1 MSVKDTVKGIY
12 DLSINHFFNSV
23 NETVKLL
30 TFSLDENANVISI
43 VENVSN
49 LLTGVALTVISFLF
63 IIDLLENVLMKME
76 DLRYEDIVKV
86 IMKML
91 FAKMFSSY
99 MSLLILG
106 IYGKVTDI
114 ILKITVTTKPFTDL
128 AKEITSN
135 VQIEGGF
142 LDASI
147 FLICNIFPIIVLQLA
162 GIIIKVMAYARMF
175 EFFVLVAISPI
186 ASSFLPYKGTADITK
201 KFILNVV
208 SVLLQGLVMLISIQI
223 YAKLLTSFTLDVSS
237 VTALLL
243 QTTTLSCV
251 LLMAITSSGKWAKQV
266 VGLN

>member
-1 MSVKDTVKGIY
+1 MSVADSVHDIMEF
-12 DLSINHFFNSV
+12 SINSFFNSV
-23 NETVKLL
+23 NQTVKLL
-30 TFSLDENANVISI
+30 TFSLDENANVLSI
-43 VENVSN
+43 VENAAN
-49 LLTGVALTVISFLF
+49 LLTGVAITVISFLF
-63 IIDLLENVLMKME
+63 VVDLIQNVLMKME

-106 IYGKVTDI
+106 IYGLITNVITKVSTS
-114 ILKITVTTKPFTDL
+114 VDL
-128 AKEITSN
+128 SDVAINIVNNIK
-135 VQIEGGF
+135 VPEGF
-142 LDASI
+142 INSAI

-186 ASSFLPYKGTADITK
+186 ASSFLPYKGTSDITK
-201 KFILNVV
+201 KFILGVV

-223 YAKLLTSFTLDVSS
+223 YAKLMENFTPDVSS
-237 VTALLL
+237 TLTLLL
-243 QTTTLSCV
+243 QTTTMSCV
-251 LLMAITSSGKWAKQV
+251 LLMAISSSGKWAKQV

>member
-1 MSVKDTVKGIY
+1 MSVADSVHDIMEF
-12 DLSINHFFNSV
+12 SINSFFNSV
-23 NETVKLL
+23 NQTVKLL
-30 TFSLDENANVISI
+30 TFSLDENANVLSI
-43 VENVSN
+43 VENAAN
-49 LLTGVALTVISFLF
+49 LLTGVAITVISFLF
-63 IIDLLENVLMKME
+63 VVDLIQNVLMKME

-86 IMKML
+86 LMKML

-106 IYGKVTDI
+106 IYGLITNVITKVSTS
-114 ILKITVTTKPFTDL
+114 VDL
-128 AKEITSN
+128 SDVAINIVNNIK
-135 VQIEGGF
+135 VPEGF
-142 LDASI
+142 INSAI

-186 ASSFLPYKGTADITK
+186 ASSFLPYKGTSDITK
-201 KFILNVV
+201 KFILGVV

-223 YAKLLTSFTLDVSS
+223 YAKLMENFTPDVSS
-237 VTALLL
+237 TLTLLL
-243 QTTTLSCV
+243 QTTTMSCV

>member
-1 MSVKDTVKGIY
+1 MSVADSVHDIMEF
-12 DLSINHFFNSV
+12 SINSFFNSV
-23 NETVKLL
+23 NQTVKLL
-30 TFSLDENANVISI
+30 TFSLDENANVLSI
-43 VENVSN
+43 VENASN

-63 IIDLLENVLMKME
+63 VVDLIQNVLMKME

-86 IMKML
+86 LMKML

-106 IYGKVTDI
+106 IYGLITNVITKVSTS
-114 ILKITVTTKPFTDL
+114 VDL
-128 AKEITSN
+128 SDVAINIVNNIK
-135 VQIEGGF
+135 VPEGF
-142 LDASI
+142 INSAI

-186 ASSFLPYKGTADITK
+186 ASSFLPYKGTSDITK
-201 KFILNVV
+201 KFILGVV

-223 YAKLLTSFTLDVSS
+223 YAKLMENFTPDVSS
-237 VTALLL
+237 SLTLLL
-243 QTTTLSCV
+243 QTTTMSCV
-251 LLMAITSSGKWAKQV
+251 LLMAISSSGKWAKQV

>member
-1 MSVKDTVKGIY
+1 MSVADSVHDIMEF
-12 DLSINHFFNSV
+12 SINSFFNSV
-23 NETVKLL
+23 NQTVKLL
-30 TFSLDENANVISI
+30 TFSLDENANVLSI
-43 VENVSN
+43 VENVAN
-49 LLTGVALTVISFLF
+49 LLTGVAITVISFLF
-63 IIDLLENVLMKME
+63 VVDLIQNVLMKME

-86 IMKML
+86 LMKML

-106 IYGKVTDI
+106 IYGLITNVITKVSTS
-114 ILKITVTTKPFTDL
+114 VDL
-128 AKEITSN
+128 SDVAINIVNNIK
-135 VQIEGGF
+135 VPEGF
-142 LDASI
+142 INSAI

-186 ASSFLPYKGTADITK
+186 ASSFLPYKGTSDITK
-201 KFILNVV
+201 KFILGVV

-223 YAKLLTSFTLDVSS
+223 YAKLMENFTPDVSS
-237 VTALLL
+237 TLTLLL
-243 QTTTLSCV
+243 QTTTMSCV

>member
-1 MSVKDTVKGIY
+1 MSVADSVHDIMEF
-12 DLSINHFFNSV
+12 SINSFFNSV
-23 NETVKLL
+23 NQTVKLL
-30 TFSLDENANVISI
+30 TFSLDENANVLSI
-43 VENVSN
+43 VENASN

-63 IIDLLENVLMKME
+63 VVDLIQNVLMKME

-86 IMKML
+86 LMKML

-106 IYGKVTDI
+106 IYGLITNVITKVSTS
-114 ILKITVTTKPFTDL
+114 VDL
-128 AKEITSN
+128 SDVAINIVNNIK
-135 VQIEGGF
+135 VPEGF
-142 LDASI
+142 INSAI

-186 ASSFLPYKGTADITK
+186 ASSFLPYKGTSDITK
-201 KFILNVV
+201 KFILGVV

-223 YAKLLTSFTLDVSS
+223 YAKLMENFTPDVSS
-237 VTALLL
+237 TLTLLL
-243 QTTTLSCV
+243 QTTTMSCV
-251 LLMAITSSGKWAKQV
+251 LLMAISSSGKWAKQV

>member
-106 IYGKVTDI
+106 IYGLITNVITKVSTS
-114 ILKITVTTKPFTDL
+114 VDL
-128 AKEITSN
+128 SDVAINIVNNIK
-135 VQIEGGF
+135 VPEGF
-142 LDASI
+142 INSAI

-186 ASSFLPYKGTADITK
+186 ASSFLPYKGTSDITK
-201 KFILNVV
+201 KFILGVV
-208 SVLLQGLVMLISIQI
+208 SVLLQGLVMIISIQI
-223 YAKLLTSFTLDVSS
+223 YAKLMENFTPDVSS
-237 VTALLL
+237 TLTLLL
-243 QTTTLSCV
+243 QTTTMSCV
-251 LLMAITSSGKWAKQV
+251 LLMAISSSGKWAKQV

>member
-1 MSVKDTVKGIY
+1 MSVADSVHDIMEF
-12 DLSINHFFNSV
+12 SINSFFNSV
-23 NETVKLL
+23 NQTVKLL
-30 TFSLDENANVISI
+30 TFSLDENANVLSI
-43 VENVSN
+43 VENAAN
-49 LLTGVALTVISFLF
+49 LLTGEAITVISFLF
-63 IIDLLENVLMKME
+63 VVDLIQNVLMKME

-106 IYGKVTDI
+106 IYGLITNVITKVSTS
-114 ILKITVTTKPFTDL
+114 VDL
-128 AKEITSN
+128 SDVAINIVNNIK
-135 VQIEGGF
+135 VPEGF
-142 LDASI
+142 INSAI

-186 ASSFLPYKGTADITK
+186 ASSFLPYKGTSDITK
-201 KFILNVV
+201 KFILGVV

-223 YAKLLTSFTLDVSS
+223 YAKLMENFTPDVSS
-237 VTALLL
+237 TLTLLL
-243 QTTTLSCV
+243 QTTTMSCV
-251 LLMAITSSGKWAKQV
+251 LLMAISSSGKWAKQV

>member
-1 MSVKDTVKGIY
+1 MSVADSVHDIMEF
-12 DLSINHFFNSV
+12 SINSFFNSV
-23 NETVKLL
+23 NQTVKLL
-30 TFSLDENANVISI
+30 TFSLDENANVLSI
-43 VENVSN
+43 VENAAN
-49 LLTGVALTVISFLF
+49 LLTGVAITVISFLF
-63 IIDLLENVLMKME
+63 VVDLIQNVLMKME

-106 IYGKVTDI
+106 IYGLITNVITKVSTS
-114 ILKITVTTKPFTDL
+114 VDL
-128 AKEITSN
+128 SDVAINIVNNIK
-135 VQIEGGF
+135 VPGGF
-142 LDASI
+142 INSAI

-186 ASSFLPYKGTADITK
+186 ASSFLPYKGTSDITK
-201 KFILNVV
+201 KFILSVV

-223 YAKLLTSFTLDVSS
+223 YAKLMENFTPDVNSTLT
-237 VTALLL
+237 LLL
-243 QTTTLSCV
+243 QTTTMSCV